1 MELTL
6 SPKIIILSLYK
17 IDKISIKIGKNN
29 KKYYWIRAINF
40 PNVKIMRE
48 NIVKTI
54 KINYYSKLFTSIIH
68 KSLSLVLKLIFNL
81 KFEVNHQ

>member
-1 MELTL
+1 MDETQTPMELTL

-17 IDKISIKIGKNN
+17 MDKISTKIG
-29 KKYYWIRAINF
+29 KKYYWIIAINF

-54 KINYYSKLFTSIIH
+54 TINYYSKLFTSIIH
-68 KSLSLVLKLIFNL
+68 KKLIFSA
-81 KFEVNHQ
+81 